1 MKAWIVAAALS
12 LAAWST
18 VSPADSSAKDTADE
32 AVHDSPASA
41 SAYAHRG
48 DARQR
53 LGDFDGA
60 IADYTKALS
69 LGPPDADVLYS
80 RGVAMIATQDF
91 QGAIADLT
99 LALSIDPHHAKALFT
114 RGTARFHAGDP
125 DRAHDDWIR
134 AVELEPDPEERATM
148 VAAIRASARAAP
160 DAEDVPAMA
169 EPAAPLR
176 VEATP
181 APVPAVAVSPA
192 QSGYAPGTTTPPA
205 PMGYD
210 SARAAAPP
218 PTPPAAE
225 STPPAAAATAPPAP
239 QVAAAPSAAAAG
251 SSPASP
257 SPVPEVAP
265 SVPAPDA
272 ATSPPSASA
281 PSPAPSQEV
290 ASIPAAPAPA
300 PVPLDSR
307 ALAARGLEKELHG
320 DHEGALA
327 DLRAALVIEPDPERQ
342 RGIRNLLQLL
352 DARQ

>member
-134 AVELEPDPEERATM
+134 AVKLEPDPEERATM

-192 QSGYAPGTTTPPA
+192 QSGDAPGTTPPA
-205 PMGYD
+205 PLGYD
-210 SARAAAPP
+210 SARAAA
-218 PTPPAAE
+218 
-225 STPPAAAATAPPAP
+225 TPPAAAATAPPAP
-239 QVAAAPSAAAAG
+239 EVAAAPSAAAAAAAG
-251 SSPASP
+251 PSPASP
-257 SPVPEVAP
+257 SPVPEAAP
-265 SVPAPDA
+265 SAPAPDA

-281 PSPAPSQEV
+281 PSPAPSREV